1 LPGFNYRL
9 FSDIIF
15 PMKKLISI
23 TFSVLFFLSFVPTS
37 GAGIFR
43 ENTSVM
49 GTALE
54 VTVDAASE
62 GEARA
67 VFSSVEQEMRR
78 IEEQMSEW
86 KETSPVSLVNRAAG
100 EVPVRVPKELFNVI
114 SAALKVSV
122 LSGGAFDITWASM
135 RGLWD
140 FRPGQERV
148 PGPEEVKARLGLVD
162 YRDIVLDPAE
172 STVFLKRKGM
182 AIGLGAIAKGYAV
195 DKAMETVLKT
205 GVTNAI
211 IKAGGDMRVQGN
223 GGGIGAGWEV
233 GIRDPRDRRRLMAR
247 LTLSNISI
255 STSGDYERFFVKDGR
270 LYHHIMDPRTGYPAK
285 ASRSVTIIG
294 PDTMTT
300 DALSTAIFVLGPQKG
315 LELAK
320 SLPGIEVLIVD
331 SSGAVSSSGG
341 MDIKLK
347 TENGLDKTPADVL
360 K

>member
-1 LPGFNYRL
+1 
-9 FSDIIF
+9 
-15 PMKKLISI
+15 MKKHISSRAGALPI
-23 TFSVLFFLSFVPTS
+23 LLLLAFSHFAVAS
-37 GAGIFR
+37 GADAELFR
-43 ENTSVM
+43 KSTSVM

-54 VTVDAASE
+54 VTVDAATE
-62 GEARA
+62 GGAGA
-67 VFSSVEQEMRR
+67 VFLSVEQEMKR
-78 IEEQMSEW
+78 IENEMSEW
-86 KETSPVSLVNRAAG
+86 QEGSPLSEVNRAAG
-100 EVPVRVPKELFNVI
+100 QRPVKVPKELFNVI

>member
-1 LPGFNYRL
+1 
-9 FSDIIF
+9 
-15 PMKKLISI
+15 MKKLISI
-23 TFSVLFFLSFVPTS
+23 NAVAFPVLFFLLFVS
-37 GAGIFR
+37 AAEAEIFR

-54 VTVDAASE
+54 MTVDAVTQ

-67 VFSSVEQEMRR
+67 IFSSVEQEMRR

-86 KETSPVSLVNRAAG
+86 QEASPISAVNRAAG
-100 EVPVRVPKELFNVI
+100 QKPVKVPKELFKVI
-114 SAALKVSV
+114 AAAVKVSEI
-122 LSGGAFDITWASM
+122 SGGAFDITWASM

-148 PGPEEVKARLGLVD
+148 PGPEEVKARLGFVD

-182 AIGLGAIAKGYAV
+182 AIGLGGIAKGYAV
-195 DKAMETVLKT
+195 DKAMELVLKS

-211 IKAGGDMRVQGN
+211 IKAGGDMRVQGS
-223 GGGIGAGWEV
+223 GGGGAGWEV
-233 GIRDPRDRRRLMAR
+233 GIQDPRDKRRLMAR
-247 LTLSNISI
+247 LTLSNVSI

-285 ASRSVTIIG
+285 EARSVTVIG

-300 DALSTAIFVLGPQKG
+300 DALSTAIFVL
-315 LELAK
+315 
-320 SLPGIEVLIVD
+320 
-331 SSGAVSSSGG
+331 
-341 MDIKLK
+341 
-347 TENGLDKTPADVL
+347 
-360 K
+360 

>member
-1 LPGFNYRL
+1 
-9 FSDIIF
+9 
-15 PMKKLISI
+15 MKKLISI
-23 TFSVLFFLSFVPTS
+23 RAIALCVSLFLSFVPAAD
-37 GAGIFR
+37 AGTFR

-62 GEARA
+62 AEARA

-78 IEEQMSEW
+78 IEGQMSEW
-86 KETSPVSLVNRAAG
+86 LETSPLSAVNRAAG
-100 EVPVRVPKELFNVI
+100 QTPVKVPKELFKVI
-114 SAALKVSV
+114 AAAVKVSE
-122 LSGGAFDITWASM
+122 LSGGAFDVTWASM

-140 FRPGQERV
+140 FRIGHEKV
-148 PGPEEVKARLGLVD
+148 PRPEEVKARLGLVD
-162 YRDIVLDPAE
+162 YKAVVLDPAE

-182 AIGLGAIAKGYAV
+182 AIGLGGIAKGYAV
-195 DKAMETVLKT
+195 DKAMELVLKS

-211 IKAGGDMRVQGN
+211 IKAGGDMRVQGSGN
-223 GGGIGAGWEV
+223 GGAGWEV
-233 GIRDPRDRRRLMAR
+233 GIQDPRDRGRLMAR
-247 LTLSNISI
+247 LTLSNVSI
-255 STSGDYERFFVKDGR
+255 STSGDYERFFVKDGV

-285 ASRSVTIIG
+285 ESRSVTVIG

-320 SLPGIEVLIVD
+320 KLAGIEVLIVD

-341 MDIKLK
+341 IDLKLK
-347 TENGLDKTPADVL
+347 PENGLDKKAADVL